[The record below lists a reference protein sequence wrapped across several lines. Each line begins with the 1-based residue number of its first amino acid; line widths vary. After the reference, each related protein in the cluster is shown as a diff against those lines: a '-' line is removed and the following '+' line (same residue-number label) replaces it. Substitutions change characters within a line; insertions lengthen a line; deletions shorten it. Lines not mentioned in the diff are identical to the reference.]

1 MSDLY
6 EFFKLITIF
15 ANPMW
20 KSWLLMAKLGVC
32 IPLGKHLVI
41 STIFLLEAK
50 NCLKW
55 VWESTQFVFL
65 TMKSAVEPNR
75 LLMKFLLCHVD
86 IQEKK
91 NFLGIT
97 WESKRSWRR
106 PYLMMLY
113 VIFPIHVNFPIS
125 SKCVLKATVH
135 RKKNSQ
141 LFYITWEVF
150 LFIKRCFYDTVHAC
164 CIWLII
170 PFHHYHLSIIFVI

>member
-1 MSDLY
+1 MKILAADGKIRCVHSSRQTSCHKHY
-6 EFFKLITIF
+6 FFVRRRIAWNEFENQHSSF
-15 ANPMW
+15 
-20 KSWLLMAKLGVC
+20 
-32 IPLGKHLVI
+32 
-41 STIFLLEAK
+41 
-50 NCLKW
+50 
-55 VWESTQFVFL
+55 FL

-75 LLMKFLLCHVD
+75 LLMKFLLCHLD

-106 PYLMMLY
+106 PYLMTLY